1 MCDTNSKVS
10 RDSIVEAQK
19 MTGLSG
25 EETEKAGSPVE
36 SLRTRRE
43 GEPKKVFEKISQ
55 YSIRRRRRKKD
66 KRTKGHM
73 TILQVPVSS
82 TAVEKVGRSLIIEIL
97 LNRQQG
103 NFCLGYILYVKSS
116 SG

>member
-55 YSIRRRRRKKD
+55 YSIRRRRRKKRQKN
-66 KRTKGHM
+66 KRPYDH
-73 TILQVPVSS
+73 IASACIFNS
-82 TAVEKVGRSLIIEIL
+82 
-97 LNRQQG
+97 
-103 NFCLGYILYVKSS
+103 C
-116 SG
+116 